1 MPYLNFCKNNKRVL
15 KVIYKKPL
23 LFNSEQAYKKMYDNI
38 FYPAISQFVNNET
51 KKIYNLE
58 FFTQGVAGIIRKW
71 IDLDC
76 ITEVDEIVE
85 IIKAC
90 VGFNPK

>member
-1 MPYLNFCKNNKRVL
+1 MPPYKNYFYLRAFE
-15 KVIYKKPL
+15 KKC
-23 LFNSEQAYKKMYDNI
+23 SQAI
-38 FYPAISQFVNNET
+38 LFVNNET

-71 IDLDC
+71 IELDC